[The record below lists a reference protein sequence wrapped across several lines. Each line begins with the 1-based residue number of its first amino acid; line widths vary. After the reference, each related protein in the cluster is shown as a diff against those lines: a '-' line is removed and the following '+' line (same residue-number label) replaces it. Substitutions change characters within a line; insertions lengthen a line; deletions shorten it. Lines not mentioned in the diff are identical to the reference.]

1 VGKEIKVQEEI
12 ASEKNNAEMSGVNVS
27 MSGVD
32 AVNDS
37 LVVHESE
44 AVFQDD
50 QSIDMSD
57 TGSDSNAEMENSRSE
72 GRPTT
77 ATKAEQSH
85 DSAGQ
90 VSGDTI
96 PEIDVMLPDSKKQ
109 NRINLVQSKER
120 AELVQVSVPD
130 ILNVNDAE
138 VIKIAVSKDDVV
150 ELDDTLVVLWTDK
163 TSIDIRSPSAGKI
176 KSLVVKIGDKVS
188 RGAVL
193 IKLQAAK
200 SSDTDHV
207 SDLTV
212 TAEARSANGGAPA
225 EALVPP
231 PLPLTPEG
239 YIEPT
244 YSPFVLAGSGVRML
258 ARDLGV
264 DLSLVTPTGA
274 RGRTLKIDVENFV
287 KNSLYL
293 STQYGQSSAAPN
305 IPYIEFSG
313 YGDIDFVDMS
323 QEQILETNSSLCS
336 WLNIPSASHMDE
348 ADITGL
354 ENFRGLKN
362 KHAHD
367 GNLKLTLLPF
377 LLKACSVALKK
388 YPQFNVS
395 LASTGYQLIQ
405 KHYCHIGM
413 AINTPEGMMVPVI
426 RDVDKKG
433 IRELAEEST
442 DLGIRGQKGELRR
455 EDMLGGCFTVSSLGE
470 VGGTG
475 FIPTVNSPEVAI
487 LGVSKPQVKP
497 VFLGGDSKG
506 FAPRKMLP
514 LTLSYDRRA
523 VNGVDA
529 GQFVTY
535 LTQLLADIR
544 RLVM

>member
-1 VGKEIKVQEEI
+1 V
-12 ASEKNNAEMSGVNVS
+12 
-27 MSGVD
+27 
-32 AVNDS
+32 
-37 LVVHESE
+37 
-44 AVFQDD
+44 
-50 QSIDMSD
+50 
-57 TGSDSNAEMENSRSE
+57 
-72 GRPTT
+72 
-77 ATKAEQSH
+77 
-85 DSAGQ
+85 
-90 VSGDTI
+90 
-96 PEIDVMLPDSKKQ
+96 LPDSKKQ
-109 NRINLVQSKER
+109 NRINLAQSKER
-120 AELVQVSVPD
+120 AQLVQVSVPD

-138 VIKIAVSKDDVV
+138 VIKIAVSKDDIV

-193 IKLQAAK
+193 IKLQASKAPE
-200 SSDTDHV
+200 TENV
-207 SDLTV
+207 AELAV
-212 TAEARSANGGAPA
+212 TAEAKLANDDVPGVEP
-225 EALVPP
+225 EVPVPP

-239 YIEPT
+239 YIEPA

-293 STQYGQSSAAPN
+293 SSQYGQSAAVPN

-313 YGDIDFVDMS
+313 YGEIDFVDMS
-323 QEQILETNSSLCS
+323 QEQILTTNTALCS
-336 WLNIPSASHMDE
+336 WLDIPSASHMDD

-442 DLGIRGQKGELRR
+442 DLGIRGQNGELRK
-455 EDMLGGCFTVSSLGE
+455 EDMLGGCFTVSSLGA
-470 VGGTG
+470 VGGTS
-475 FIPTVNSPEVAI
+475 FTPIVNSPEVAI
-487 LGVSKPQVKP
+487 LGVSKPQIKP
-497 VFLGGDSKG
+497 VFVEREGKG
-506 FAPRKMLP
+506 FIPRKMLP

-535 LTQLLADIR
+535 ITQLLADIR